1 MAGYFKGSTTH
12 DAVGYKCGEDIEF
25 RLELS
30 DGARRFGCPLFKW
43 EMYGDDG
50 AKSSG
55 MAPGE
60 SGTIEL
66 HTTLAK
72 PGFVHVIVT
81 AARSTAHRCRLS
93 INSRAEPEP
102 RSTKSNREPRPRRLR
117 RILEKSAHTAG

>member
-1 MAGYFKGSTTH
+1 MAGYFKGSTTR

-55 MAPGE
+55 MASGE

-81 AARSTAHRCRLS
+81 ACSLDGTPLPTIEIRGRSR
-93 INSRAEPEP
+93 SRD
-102 RSTKSNREPRPRRLR
+102 RQNRTGNARPRRLR
-117 RILEKSAHTAG
+117 RVLEKSARTAG